1 MSTFNPNDFPYYSD
15 LEPVCSKC
23 FSDDGI
29 VQFITNFNGP
39 SGCSFCEDNDAPTVP
54 LNNLCDHM
62 RDCLLN
68 FFSFALDH
76 LPYDTREG
84 GFQAEHWNTYELLFD
99 ELELDLPRDKSG
111 QLAYAL
117 PDQISDQEW
126 CAYDWLS
133 LDYDEALNHAWG
145 EFCRTIQH
153 ERRFFFAL
161 PKENAD
167 EDEDEDWFSHRDEFP
182 PLRLLSEIVKLAED
196 YNLVQTLPVGTKFF
210 RSRPCESDGPYQT
223 ACQLGPPPPD
233 KVLQANR
240 MNPPGIAMMYG
251 AETEDIAVSESR
263 SPCVTVGQFKLEREA
278 RILDLADL
286 PDIPSIFSGVERH
299 TRLGLIFIH
308 AFARAIARPVDR
320 DDRIHIEYIPSQVI
334 TEFIRDSKID
344 GNAVNGIRYPSTLD
358 VEGRNLVLFATQ
370 DDLMEPDGTPV
381 SQKEYLP
388 PVPWIRL
395 IEAHLVKVPGNS
407 AE

>member
-1 MSTFNPNDFPYYSD
+1 MNTFNPSNYLSYSD

-29 VQFITNFNGP
+29 VQFITNFNGSP
-39 SGCSFCEDNDAPTVP
+39 GCSFCGYNDAPTAP

-62 RDCLLN
+62 RDCLLK

-99 ELELDLPRDKSG
+99 ELGLDQPRSQDSQLMYELSNR
-111 QLAYAL
+111 
-117 PDQISDQEW
+117 ISDQDW
-126 CAYDWLS
+126 CAYDWLT
-133 LDYDEALNHAWG
+133 LDYDQALNYAWG
-145 EFCRTIQH
+145 EFCRKIQH

-161 PKENAD
+161 SKENTD
-167 EDEDEDWFSHRDEFP
+167 EDEVRFSPRDEFP

-196 YNLVQTLPVGTKFF
+196 YNLVQTLPIGTKFF
-210 RSRPCESDGPYQT
+210 RSRPCNSEAPYQT

-233 KVLQANR
+233 KVLQSNR
-240 MNPPGIAMMYG
+240 MNPPGIPMMYG
-251 AETEDIAVSESR
+251 AETEDIAVRESR
-263 SPCVTVGQFKLEREA
+263 SPSVTVGQFKLEREA

-286 PDIPSIFSGVERH
+286 PTIPSIFSGVERH

-320 DDRIHIEYIPSQVI
+320 DDRIHIEYIPSQVV

-344 GNAVNGIRYPSTLD
+344 GNVVHGIRYSSTLD
-358 VEGRNLVLFATQ
+358 AEGRNLVLFATQ

-381 SQKEYLP
+381 SQKDYP
-388 PVPWIRL
+388 PSNPWICL
-395 IEAHLVKVPGNS
+395 VEAHYVENTDNS
-407 AE
+407 TE